1 MSVPHP
7 FFGTLVIPGG
17 SGGVKTRFGLGKR
30 AFWVKNVNTGK
41 EGTDKFGG
49 RWNMGGDTL
58 GPGPHASHETEY
70 ECSSLSA
77 RPRFSSMSPHA
88 RGFPRGHACRGR
100 GHLRRIVGVAPVV
113 WGNSTRLHMA
123 SIENMYMVT
132 RNRRARC
139 FFLGHA
145 HVPGARPCSP
155 AALGREAD
163 QRGSGGRLSCPR
175 GQMRLS
181 QVVARMTP
189 PPMTA

>member
-1 MSVPHP
+1 M
-7 FFGTLVIPGG
+7 
-17 SGGVKTRFGLGKR
+17 
-30 AFWVKNVNTGK
+30 
-41 EGTDKFGG
+41 
-49 RWNMGGDTL
+49 
-58 GPGPHASHETEY
+58 GPGPNASHETEY

-163 QRGSGGRLSCPR
+163 QRGSSGRLSCPH
-175 GQMRLS
+175 GQMS
-181 QVVARMTP
+181 ETQAVARMTP
-189 PPMTA
+189 HDRMTPTHDSPPHDLPACPPLHHPGCSPDPPMLPQTPPLSPTCPPPAAG